1 MCAQPCGRRE
11 RGFKSQIF
19 TPSRQGRAREGR
31 APGFF
36 SLLKFE
42 VGSLVVNLSLDQNDR
57 RGACRIAGCD
67 PRPVLHPQFQEAN
80 WVLAEQGCAGF
91 QVSPK
96 FSLRQQSRLFISIPP
111 ETREPHGH
119 RPEAVRRDEGH
130 RFFGSTILLGDVPPL
145 EICDL
150 DLVQKIMVK
159 DFSHFTDRVPEEAV
173 NHLCNPDFLGDRIF
187 KKGLLFLRGE

>member
-1 MCAQPCGRRE
+1 MIAEVLAGLLAVILVLCYTRNFRR
-11 RGFKSQIF
+11 QIGYW
-19 TPSRQGRAREGR
+19 PSRGVPVSKYPPSFPFGNN
-31 APGFF
+31 PGSSFQF
-36 SLLKFE
+36 LLKRE
-42 VGSLVVNLSLDQNDR
+42 SLTD
-57 RGACRIAGCD
+57 I
-67 PRPVLHPQFQEAN
+67 
-80 WVLAEQGCAGF
+80 
-91 QVSPK
+91 
-96 FSLRQQSRLFISIPP
+96 
-111 ETREPHGH
+111 
-119 RPEAVRRDEGH
+119 VRKQYDEMRGH